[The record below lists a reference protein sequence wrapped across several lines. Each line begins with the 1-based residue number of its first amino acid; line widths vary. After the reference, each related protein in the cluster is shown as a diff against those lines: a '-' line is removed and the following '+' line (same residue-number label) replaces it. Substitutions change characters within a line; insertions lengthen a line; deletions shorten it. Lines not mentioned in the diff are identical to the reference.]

1 MTVFTIYPLQFAFII
16 RTINS
21 IHSGSRTSARPPPQ
35 PLPSNPQPTY
45 SFQNQLDNPNVERQH
60 LAITEQHPAN
70 KEHHLANKAV
80 TRYDPKVSQSKL
92 EE

>member
-1 MTVFTIYPLQFAFII
+1 
-16 RTINS
+16 
-21 IHSGSRTSARPPPQ
+21 
-35 PLPSNPQPTY
+35 
-45 SFQNQLDNPNVERQH
+45 VERQH
-60 LAITEQHPAN
+60 LANKEHHPAN

>member
-1 MTVFTIYPLQFAFII
+1 
-16 RTINS
+16 
-21 IHSGSRTSARPPPQ
+21 
-35 PLPSNPQPTY
+35 
-45 SFQNQLDNPNVERQH
+45 VERQH
-60 LAITEQHPAN
+60 LAITEHHPAN